1 MYAQVIVDLSS
12 SEVDRLFTY
21 AVPPEMRPQP
31 GQQVEVPFGP
41 RTLEGFV
48 VSLTDE
54 TDVPPEKLKP
64 L

>member
-31 GQQVEVPFGP
+31 GQ
-41 RTLEGFV
+41 
-48 VSLTDE
+48 
-54 TDVPPEKLKP
+54 
-64 L
+64 